1 MDATKGFDYSRRT
14 FLIIRH
20 NSCVIDDVQ
29 KLGTADSSEDS
40 LKSQK
45 PVQNMEAYL
54 PRNHSRCGR

>member
-1 MDATKGFDYSRRT
+1 MGATKGLTRRRV
-14 FLIIRH
+14 LIIRP
-20 NSCVIDDVQ
+20 NSYVTDEVQ

-40 LKSQK
+40 LKSQE